1 MKALIAI
8 LFSIVLL
15 PWSTIA
21 SAQALGQTIELGSLQ
36 TFKSTP
42 YVIPANNTKNT
53 LIQVWASWCPFC
65 KKTNA
70 YLEKLQNEIPP
81 NSLNIITISIDK
93 NPLLAKQYMESN
105 KYTFPAA
112 MMTPELERSM
122 GKVKGIP
129 ILIILDPNNKVI
141 YREVGE
147 IFPEEYDS
155 LKRFAKRWT

>member
-1 MKALIAI
+1 MRSLKILIIAALFMPSLVIAQ
-8 LFSIVLL
+8 V
-15 PWSTIA
+15 
-21 SAQALGQTIELGSLQ
+21 LGQTIELGALQ
-36 TFKSTP
+36 TLNSTP
-42 YVIPANNTKNT
+42 YVIPANNNKNT

-70 YLEKLQNEIPP
+70 YLEKLQKEIPP

-112 MMTPELERSM
+112 MMTPELEKSM
-122 GKVKGIP
+122 GRVKGIP
-129 ILIILDPNNKVI
+129 ILIILDQNNKVI

-155 LKRFAKRWT
+155 LKRFAKR

>member
-1 MKALIAI
+1 MRSLKILVVIAL
-8 LFSIVLL
+8 FL
-15 PWSTIA
+15 PSLVI
-21 SAQALGQTIELGSLQ
+21 AQALGQTIELGALQ
-36 TFKSTP
+36 TLNSTP

-70 YLEKLQNEIPP
+70 YLEKLQKEIPP

-105 KYTFPAA
+105 QYTFPAA
-112 MMTPELERSM
+112 MMTPELEKSM
-122 GKVKGIP
+122 GRVKGIP
-129 ILIILDPNNKVI
+129 ILIILDQNNKVI

-155 LKRFAKRWT
+155 LKRFAKR

>member
-1 MKALIAI
+1 VPI
-8 LFSIVLL
+8 LKTTIFVLL
-15 PWSTIA
+15 LLPSVVM
-21 SAQALGQTIELGSLQ
+21 AQPIGQTIELGPLQ
-36 TFKSTP
+36 TMNSAP

-70 YLEKLQNEIPP
+70 YLEKLHKEIPP
-81 NSLNIITISIDK
+81 NSLNIITISMDQ
-93 NPLLAKQYMESN
+93 NPLLAKQYMENN

-112 MMTPELERSM
+112 MMTPELHKSM

-129 ILIILDPNNKVI
+129 ILIILDKDNKVI

-147 IFPEEYDS
+147 IFPEDYER
-155 LKRFAKRWT
+155 LKRFAKR

>member
-1 MKALIAI
+1 MRSVKILIIAALFMPSLVIAQ
-8 LFSIVLL
+8 V
-15 PWSTIA
+15 
-21 SAQALGQTIELGSLQ
+21 LGQTIELGALQ
-36 TFKSTP
+36 TLNSTP

-53 LIQVWASWCPFC
+53 LIKVWASWCPFC

-70 YLEKLQNEIPP
+70 YLEKLQKEIPP

-112 MMTPELERSM
+112 MMTPELEKSM
-122 GKVKGIP
+122 GRVKGIP
-129 ILIILDPNNKVI
+129 ILIILDQNNKVI

-155 LKRFAKRWT
+155 LKRFAKR

>member
-1 MKALIAI
+1 MRSLKILIIAALFMPSLVIAQ
-8 LFSIVLL
+8 V
-15 PWSTIA
+15 
-21 SAQALGQTIELGSLQ
+21 LGQTIELGALQ
-36 TFKSTP
+36 TLNSTP
-42 YVIPANNTKNT
+42 YVIPANNNKNT

-65 KKTNA
+65 KKTNT
-70 YLEKLQNEIPP
+70 YLEKLQKEIPP

-105 KYTFPAA
+105 QYSFPAA
-112 MMTPELERSM
+112 MMTPELEKSM

-155 LKRFAKRWT
+155 LKRFAKR